1 MKCNLEV
8 RLPVMELGDVAID
21 SRGVRVMAI
30 KDGETCRF
38 LDLRD
43 SCILQD
49 KANNWFD
56 LLTTYYNLEDVRI
69 IKSNDLILSNYI
81 ECGGN

>member
-8 RLPVMELGDVAID
+8 RVPVMELGDVAID
-21 SRGVRVMAI
+21 SRGVKVMAI
-30 KDGETCRF
+30 KDGRDCRF

-43 SCILQD
+43 TRVLQD

>member
-8 RLPVMELGDVAID
+8 RVPVMELGDVTID

-30 KDGETCRF
+30 KDGNDCRF

-43 SCILQD
+43 LRVLQD
-49 KANNWFD
+49 KANSWAE
-56 LLTTYYNLEDVRI
+56 LLGKYFNLDEVKI
-69 IKSNDLILSNYI
+69 IKNEDLVLSNQI
-81 ECGGN
+81 GGN